1 MNVLTK
7 RFWMYYHIIV
17 LHEIKQKK
25 IFFKVSSKI
34 EKIFRLVTS
43 NLIKNT
49 FVWGFLKICPPPAI
63 LYGDVCFL
71 CID

>member
-25 IFFKVSSKI
+25 IFFKVSTGADYADLFFLKWDI
-34 EKIFRLVTS
+34 PLVT
-43 NLIKNT
+43 IQYFKRKNN
-49 FVWGFLKICPPPAI
+49 I
-63 LYGDVCFL
+63 
-71 CID
+71 